1 MVVEATAPG
10 RMDPPDLEAGD
21 ESLTVKWT
29 APNDGGASITKYEI
43 RYIIVEDFPT
53 LNWIVVTSDA
63 SDTEKIIR
71 GMADNPLENGTDYY
85 VQVRA
90 CNSVGCTELWSPS
103 ATGTPLAP
111 KLAKPENLDVS
122 PLSLRKAELTWTG
135 DRDADE
141 YVVETRASGTGW
153 ASAARRTYSTKRVEM
168 DLDRLM
174 PGQGLANSPYAYDIR
189 VKATDSRGVYPESAF
204 SQTIKIIDN
213 PIIHAN
219 GDSLGAP
226 LGGGQAV
233 IQWRRIANVTD
244 GRYTI
249 RPRKLLPSDHYRI
262 GWRILSYDNCVDSYC
277 ADFLDARV
285 IDPNPTGLVGD
296 RLSATIDNLQL
307 GELYGVQINYETASG
322 PVFSARDVYVWP
334 STGFPGKGNR
344 PDRVATFPYFG
355 HWEDRTYR
363 YILCEET
370 FPALKQS
377 RWEAVINKAFEQWES
392 ATDGMVIIEHDATGE
407 CSSLNSFE
415 TLLITGQ
422 LLDVNYPS
430 PGIFALIDR
439 PILDNPDVMED
450 DQKSE
455 IRMFDDTG
463 IGGLITSFPEML
475 VDPFKKCLF
484 VAPACVTS
492 ISGYSN
498 PDRSAR
504 ITLTSADVSFKQSA
518 FKATTATDRLDIPA
532 TTEFNSCNGDETDYA
547 NNFAYRTALHEAG
560 HALGISGYGLLENLP
575 FNPYPSEYHVAHPDI
590 PDSVLNYDPKVDAGH
605 TEPDCSLHPFDVL
618 AIYALYQTVSP

>member
-1 MVVEATAPG
+1 M
-10 RMDPPDLEAGD
+10 
-21 ESLTVKWT
+21 
-29 APNDGGASITKYEI
+29 
-43 RYIIVEDFPT
+43 
-53 LNWIVVTSDA
+53 
-63 SDTEKIIR
+63 
-71 GMADNPLENGTDYY
+71 
-85 VQVRA
+85 
-90 CNSVGCTELWSPS
+90 
-103 ATGTPLAP
+103 
-111 KLAKPENLDVS
+111 
-122 PLSLRKAELTWTG
+122 
-135 DRDADE
+135 
-141 YVVETRASGTGW
+141 
-153 ASAARRTYSTKRVEM
+153 
-168 DLDRLM
+168 
-174 PGQGLANSPYAYDIR
+174 
-189 VKATDSRGVYPESAF
+189 
-204 SQTIKIIDN
+204 
-213 PIIHAN
+213 
-219 GDSLGAP
+219 
-226 LGGGQAV
+226 
-233 IQWRRIANVTD
+233 
-244 GRYTI
+244 
-249 RPRKLLPSDHYRI
+249 
-262 GWRILSYDNCVDSYC
+262 
-277 ADFLDARV
+277 
-285 IDPNPTGLVGD
+285 GD

-484 VAPACVTS
+484 AAPACVTS

-498 PDRSAR
+498 PARSAR
-504 ITLTSADVSFKQSA
+504 ITLTSADVSFKKSA
-518 FKATTATDRLDIPA
+518 FEDRGSTSPLNKPVTTK
-532 TTEFNSCNGDETDYA
+532 FNSCNEGSTDDFSY
-547 NNFAYRTALHEAG
+547 FAYMTALHEAG

-590 PDSVLNYDPKVDAGH
+590 PDS
-605 TEPDCSLHPFDVL
+605 
-618 AIYALYQTVSP
+618 